1 MASHCWNLVHRSGVI
16 RRMRYALVVGYAVL
30 SLAGQLATACEKQS
44 VHLSAA
50 QMANRIVKRA
60 PIAVQA
66 HAARISGS
74 IELLV
79 EVDTDGKPSCIS
91 VVRGHPILTSAAVVS
106 VKDWRFRP
114 YRSAG
119 KLTTYSGSLVIYA
132 KDFADGYPQQ

>member
-1 MASHCWNLVHRSGVI
+1 
-16 RRMRYALVVGYAVL
+16 MRYALVVGYAVL